1 MATLTIESYDEI
13 LDALD
18 SENTENII
26 KLFSTY
32 DLGPHST
39 LLDAPRICFHDELNT
54 YLDYAIAYNLTNI
67 IDAFIDDMNL
77 VIDDEVIARSIYL
90 NTLDTYKYFCDLGYT
105 PEGESLKASV
115 KMCYSEIADSILSEN
130 SDLIEFIAEDDIDFL
145 FSEDI
150 DEQTVETIR
159 VLLNYN
165 VNHNLFR
172 QHLADLLENKDKLLE
187 EADGNEGNEGNDSS
201 AYGDNCN
208 AECDITLEIIDL
220 LSGCDINFD

>member
-18 SENTENII
+18 SENTESIL

-32 DLGPHST
+32 DLEPQSI
-39 LLDAPRICFHDELNT
+39 LLDAPRICFNDELHT

-67 IDAFIDDMNL
+67 LDIFIDDMNL

-115 KMCYSEIADSILSEN
+115 KMCYSEISDSILSEN
-130 SDLIEFIAEDDIDFL
+130 CDLIEFIAEDDIDFL
-145 FSEDI
+145 FGEDI
-150 DEQTVETIR
+150 DEETVETVR

-165 VNHNLFR
+165 VNHDLFR
-172 QHLADLLENKDKLLE
+172 QHLVELLEMKDKYLE
-187 EADGNEGNEGNDSS
+187 DVCDDS

-208 AECDITLEIIDL
+208 AECDITLELIDL
-220 LSGCDINFD
+220 LSGCNISFD

>member
-18 SENTENII
+18 CENTDSILE
-26 KLFSTY
+26 LFSKY
-32 DLGPHST
+32 ELEPHST
-39 LLDAPRICFHDELNT
+39 LLDAPRLCFNDELLT

-67 IDAFIDDMNL
+67 IDIFIDDMNL
-77 VIDDEVIARSIYL
+77 EINDEVIARSIYL

-115 KMCYSEIADSILSEN
+115 KMCYSGTVDSILSEN
-130 SDLIEFIAEDDIDFL
+130 CDLIDVIAEDDIDFL

-150 DEQTVETIR
+150 DEETVETLR

-187 EADGNEGNEGNDSS
+187 EADGNEGNE
-201 AYGDNCN
+201 YCN
-208 AECDITLEIIDL
+208 EECDITLEIIDL

>member
-32 DLGPHST
+32 DIEPHST

-115 KMCYSEIADSILSEN
+115 KMCYSEIADSILFEN

-187 EADGNEGNEGNDSS
+187 EADGNEGNDSS

>member
-18 SENTENII
+18 SENTDSILE
-26 KLFSTY
+26 LFSTY
-32 DLGPHST
+32 DLEPHST
-39 LLDAPRICFHDELNT
+39 LLDAPRICFNDELNT

-67 IDAFIDDMNL
+67 LDLFIDDMNL
-77 VIDDEVIARSIYL
+77 VIDDEVLAKSIYL
-90 NTLDTYKYFCDLGYT
+90 NTQNTYKYFCDLGYT

-115 KMCYSEIADSILSEN
+115 KMCYSETVDSILSEN
-130 SDLIEFIAEDDIDFL
+130 SDLIEFISEDDIDFL

-150 DEQTVETIR
+150 DEETVETIR

-165 VNHNLFR
+165 VNYNLFR
-172 QHLADLLENKDKLLE
+172 QHLTDLLEQKDKLLE
-187 EADGNEGNEGNDSS
+187 NASDEND
-201 AYGDNCN
+201 CN

-220 LSGCDINFD
+220 LYTCDIAFD